1 MTESR
6 FPVTTLEF
14 EISFLQGSFTV
25 LVKLSFW
32 WTVPP
37 LLRFDVCLTSF
48 LFLFCI
54 SFCCLYYILYVL
66 FCQHFFIIIFI
77 FFHYKILF
85 YKLYETFQS
94 FYFIHRI
101 VDKYPVRLH
110 RRTQTG
116 RVLRSVVDFYVI
128 TECISK
134 QMLLPAHTSECWY
147 LSSLRCQSARS

>member
-48 LFLFCI
+48 FVSFLYFLLL
-54 SFCCLYYILYVL
+54 SLLYPVFTVL
-66 FCQHFFIIIFI
+66 S
-77 FFHYKILF
+77 ILF
-85 YKLYETFQS
+85 YNY
-94 FYFIHRI
+94 FYLF
-101 VDKYPVRLH
+101 
-110 RRTQTG
+110 
-116 RVLRSVVDFYVI
+116 
-128 TECISK
+128 
-134 QMLLPAHTSECWY
+134 LLCFTI
-147 LSSLRCQSARS
+147 L